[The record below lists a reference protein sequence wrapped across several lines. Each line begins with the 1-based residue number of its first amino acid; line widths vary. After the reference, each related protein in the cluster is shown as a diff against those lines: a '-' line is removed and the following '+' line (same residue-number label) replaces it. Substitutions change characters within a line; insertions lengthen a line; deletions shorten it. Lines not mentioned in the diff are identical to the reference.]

1 MAPPRKNIVRS
12 GNAGN
17 SSKSTKPAAAAA
29 ETGATGGTSG
39 DKDNKQQAEKPPL
52 FPHGSKTPLALLHEM
67 CQKNGWAKPSV
78 DTKRLKDGF
87 TCIVHLRQ
95 KAADVPA
102 VRIEP
107 DPPLN
112 MATADEAK
120 HWGATY
126 ALFRF
131 ANNLQLHLRLPP
143 GPREYWGKL
152 SEGRKKLPEDQAWKY
167 EVDPFA
173 AAARRR
179 HGMEETAAK
188 RARREEKEK
197 AEQAA
202 GKAPA
207 TNASRQYNHAPEVKM
222 ASGLRDMVE
231 AAITKYPNL
240 GGLTKGTD
248 GVGEARS
255 CIEDPSLRA
264 QLGTLGFANHRIT
277 KTLTFLATPSSSA
290 YMVSLLQM
298 PAPLDAALSHILLTT
313 HESDLP
319 KQFVSGGEGFVSSA
333 YSGSGEGGDLPRR
346 WMQERAVKEAGWPL
360 KAVRDCIGAVKGAN
374 WAGLTEVLGRKL
386 VGMEPIL
393 ASSPLDDVDT
403 TDRDVSRSEEREAIL
418 AVYPGSTFN
427 DVTQTVSIP
436 IGNPREGITLHLLY
450 PPDHPY
456 PSPLCPRPPPI
467 YITSAT
473 VAPYVRLHF
482 LSSVLSDLHGLTF
495 DADSPNSL
503 HSVLESGGQVAFA
516 CVEVVETL
524 WQEMQDD
531 IDGER
536 HPDIAEVMKHLLP
549 APPRAVSPSQADR
562 DTSGGRRQ
570 PKAKKHI
577 VVDPRTDAQVLQD
590 FQNSRKDEKKDG
602 EMMAQRMK
610 LPAWNSRDEIIQ
622 LIQKNRVVVV
632 VGETGCGKTTQ
643 LPQFILDALITS
655 GHGKRASILITQ
667 PRRVSALGVA
677 ARVSAER
684 LQDGSVG
691 YAIRGESKWDAKTKL
706 LFMTTGV
713 ALRRLAMEEG
723 RMLEGVSH
731 VIVDEVHERSVD
743 SDFLLLELREL
754 LERNKTVRVV
764 LMSATINQKTFTDY
778 FGGAPVI
785 EIPGFTHPVQ
795 DFYLENVIQSIG
807 YRPKA
812 AGKSGRKLNSERKKE
827 FRQRYL
833 DEGLGEDD
841 VISLEN
847 VMRAERIDNQLIAAV
862 VEYIIDKSEIPQGAI
877 LIFMPG
883 VEDIRHTT
891 DILKSSPK
899 INREV
904 EVLPLHANL
913 TSDEQRRVFLPTVK
927 RKVVVATNVA
937 ETSITIPEVVYVI
950 DSGKVKEIS
959 YDVEAGLSKLTETW
973 VSRAAARQR
982 RGRAGRTQ
990 PGQCYKLYTLAQ
1002 EEIMLDFS
1010 IPEILRVPLDA
1021 LSLQVKAADE
1031 DVDVASF
1038 LGKAI
1043 DPPKDTAMTAAWKT
1057 LEDLGAVDE
1066 AGKLTA
1072 LGKHMALVPLDLRLA
1087 KMLILAAIFK
1097 CLDPVLT
1104 VAASLSTKPLFY
1116 APMDKR
1122 DEANRARRHFVTGN
1136 SDLLTAAKAYGDCM
1150 EIKRTGRS
1158 SQQQFCDENFIAPS
1172 TVREITS
1179 LRRDLHN
1186 ALASIGFVPLHS
1198 SPEAPDLNVHSANEN
1213 LVKAVICGGLWPRI
1227 AKVSTPKAVFD
1238 KVQSGTVERDH
1249 EAKEFKVFEDSER
1262 VFIHPQSIMFDT
1274 LDTVKSRFFA
1284 YFAKSMTT
1292 KVFLRDVTEVSLYG
1306 LMLFGG
1312 PISVDHIG
1320 GGLTLGGKNGWI
1332 RLKALPRIGVLM
1344 NQLSRLLDAQ
1354 LAEALDKAD
1363 MMDLGRNNDVINAML
1378 ALLSGDGVT
1387 N

>member
-17 SSKSTKPAAAAA
+17 SSKAAPVATLSSAAAADK
-29 ETGATGGTSG
+29 
-39 DKDNKQQAEKPPL
+39 DKDNKPEKPPL

-78 DTKRLKDGF
+78 ETRRLKDGF

-95 KAADVPA
+95 KTADTPP

-112 MATADEAK
+112 MATVDEAK

-131 ANNLQLHLRLPP
+131 ANNLQLHVRLPP

-152 SEGRKKLPEDQAWKY
+152 VEGHKKIPADQTWKY
-167 EVDPFA
+167 EADPFA

-179 HGMEETAAK
+179 ISMEEAAVK
-188 RARREEKEK
+188 RAKREEKEK
-197 AEQAA
+197 ADKEA
-202 GKAPA
+202 GKGVFNP
-207 TNASRQYNHAPEVKM
+207 ASRQYNHAPEVKM
-222 ASGLRDMVE
+222 ASGLRDQVE
-231 AAITKYPNL
+231 TAITKTIQKYPDL
-240 GGLTKGTD
+240 GRVED
-248 GVGEARS
+248 GEGSEGRRLCIDDPTLRS
-255 CIEDPSLRA
+255 
-264 QLGTLGFANHRIT
+264 QLVVLGFANHRIT
-277 KTLTFLATPSSSA
+277 KTITFLATPSTSA
-290 YMVSLLQM
+290 YMASLLQM
-298 PAPLDAALSHILLTT
+298 PTPLDAALSHILLTT
-313 HESDLP
+313 HESELP
-319 KQFVSGGEGFVSSA
+319 KQFLSGGDRFVSSA
-333 YSGSGEGGDLPRR
+333 YSGSGESDDLPRR
-346 WMQERAVKEAGWPL
+346 WMQERAAKEAGWPP
-360 KAVRDCIGAVKGAN
+360 KAVRTCMTDVKGAD
-374 WAGLTEVLGRKL
+374 WAGLMEALGRKL
-386 VGMEPIL
+386 VGMEL
-393 ASSPLDDVDT
+393 SPTSVDT
-403 TDRDVSRSEEREAIL
+403 PPGSINMTARDTSRAEEREAVL
-418 AVYPGSTFN
+418 AVYPGSTY
-427 DVTQTVSIP
+427 DATMDMVSIP
-436 IGNPREGITLHLLY
+436 IGDPSAGIMLHFLY
-450 PPDHPY
+450 PPGHPY
-456 PSPLCPRPPPI
+456 PSPLCRRPPPM
-467 YITSAT
+467 YITSST
-473 VAPYVRLHF
+473 VPPYVRLYF
-482 LSSVLSDLHGLTF
+482 LSRVLSELHGLSF
-495 DADSPNSL
+495 DSDSVNSL
-503 HSVLESGGQVAFA
+503 HSVLQAGGQVGFA
-516 CVEVVETL
+516 CIEVIEML
-524 WQEMQDD
+524 WQDMLDD
-531 IDGER
+531 IDGEH
-536 HPDIAEVMKHLLP
+536 HPDVADVMNHLLP
-549 APPRAVSPSQADR
+549 TPPRTASPSAADR
-562 DTSGGRRQ
+562 GSNGARDRSDR
-570 PKAKKHI
+570 AKKN
-577 VVDPRTDAQVLQD
+577 VVIDPRTEDQVLRD
-590 FQNSRKDEKKDG
+590 FQNARKDEKKYG
-602 EMMAQRMK
+602 EMMTQRMK
-610 LPAWNSRDEIIQ
+610 LPAWDSRDEIVNLVQ
-622 LIQKNRVVVV
+622 NNRVVVV

-643 LPQFILDALITS
+643 LPQFLLDALITS
-655 GHGKRASILITQ
+655 GNGKRTSILITQ

-677 ARVSAER
+677 ARVASER

-754 LERNKTVRVV
+754 LDRNPTIRIV

-778 FGGAPVI
+778 FGGAPVL

-795 DFYLENVIQSIG
+795 DFHLENVIRSIG

-812 AGKSGRKLNSERKKE
+812 AGKAGRKLNAERKRE

-847 VMRAERIDNQLIAAV
+847 VMRADRIDNQLIAAV
-862 VEYIIDKSEIPQGAI
+862 VEYIINKSQIPQAAI

-883 VEDIRHTT
+883 VEDIRHAI

-899 INREV
+899 INREI
-904 EVLPLHANL
+904 EVFPLHANL

-950 DSGKVKEIS
+950 DSGKVKEVS
-959 YDVEAGLSKLTETW
+959 YDVDAGLSKLTETW
-973 VSRAAARQR
+973 VSKAAARQR

-990 PGQCYKLYTLAQ
+990 PGECFKLYTLAQ
-1002 EEIMLDFS
+1002 EETMLDFS

-1021 LSLQVKAADE
+1021 LSLQVKAANE
-1031 DVDVASF
+1031 AEDVASF

-1043 DPPKDTAMTAAWKT
+1043 DPPKSAAMAAAWKT

-1097 CLDPVLT
+1097 CLDPILT
-1104 VAASLSTKPLFY
+1104 VAASLSTKPLFL
-1116 APMDKR
+1116 APMEKR
-1122 DEANRARRHFVTGN
+1122 EEANRARQHFITAN
-1136 SDLLTAAKAYGDCM
+1136 SDLLTVAKAYDQCLNM
-1150 EIKRTGRS
+1150 KQTGRS
-1158 SQQQFCDENFIAPS
+1158 GQQQFCDDNFIALS

-1198 SPEAPDLNVHSANEN
+1198 SPDAPGLNVHSTNEN
-1213 LVKAVICGGLWPRI
+1213 LVKAVICGGLWPRV

-1238 KVQSGTVERDH
+1238 QVQAGTVERDH

-1262 VFIHPQSIMFDT
+1262 VFIHPQSIMFDY
-1274 LDTVKSRFFA
+1274 LGTVKSRFLA

-1292 KVFLRDVTEVSLYG
+1292 KVFLRDVTEAPLYG
-1306 LMLFGG
+1306 LLLFGG
-1312 PISVDHIG
+1312 PILVDHAG
-1320 GGLTLGGKNGWI
+1320 GGLTIGGKEG
-1332 RLKALPRIGVLM
+1332 RVKLKALPRIGVLM
-1344 NQLSRLLDAQ
+1344 NQLRRLLDAQ
-1354 LAEALDKAD
+1354 LAEALEMSD
-1363 MMDLGRNNDVINAML
+1363 MTDLGRNNDVVNAML
-1378 ALLSGDGVT
+1378 ALLSGDGIT